1 MKNLNLN
8 RLFLLIKKE
17 YIENIKLVLIGYIAV
32 IGFIFAILLLN
43 SIYDGE
49 LWLYFNGI
57 YNSTIVLVG
66 IVFAGIS
73 FADFRTKERA
83 ISYLTLP
90 ATHLE
95 KILSQILLSTFGF
108 VISYTLVF
116 YLSYLMFYVIGK
128 MFFTFPIG
136 GFNPFTLDTYN
147 AISALIIIQSLYLA
161 GASFFKKI
169 PVFFTSLYIFVFSLI
184 LLLVVGVLVHL
195 LTNQIPQYVG
205 LQSEDMEFVFNT
217 QGPKNISKDDF
228 WSGKIISIFFHYLLA
243 PIFWLITYFN
253 LKEKEV

>member
-136 GFNPFTLDTYN
+136 GFNPFTL
-147 AISALIIIQSLYLA
+147 I
-161 GASFFKKI
+161 
-169 PVFFTSLYIFVFSLI
+169 
-184 LLLVVGVLVHL
+184 
-195 LTNQIPQYVG
+195 
-205 LQSEDMEFVFNT
+205 
-217 QGPKNISKDDF
+217 
-228 WSGKIISIFFHYLLA
+228 
-243 PIFWLITYFN
+243 LITQFQH
-253 LKEKEV
+253 